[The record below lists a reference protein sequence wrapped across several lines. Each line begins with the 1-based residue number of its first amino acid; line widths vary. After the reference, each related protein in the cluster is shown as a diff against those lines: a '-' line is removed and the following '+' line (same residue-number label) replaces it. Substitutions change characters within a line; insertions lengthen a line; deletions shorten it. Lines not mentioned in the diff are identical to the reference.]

1 MKTEKLPSG
10 NYRVRVTWTENG
22 ARHSRSFTAPTA
34 SEVKKAAA
42 AFRATV
48 GDVPAAS
55 ALSVGQALEAYV
67 RLKEPVLSPSTVRE
81 YERYARLYYSSIRN
95 RRVSDLTP
103 EAVQREISELSRRL
117 SPKTVRN
124 AYGLLTA
131 ALKVYR
137 PGFSPEARLPQKK
150 PRQIAIPSAEEVSAI
165 LGRLDGEPR
174 LAVMLAAFQGLRM
187 SEVAGLRWSDV
198 DLEKRTL
205 TVSRALVL
213 GPGRRLIE
221 KAPKT
226 RAGART
232 VRLLSPVLDELAA
245 ADRTG
250 ERLFSMTPNAIK
262 HRYER
267 AERALGLSY
276 SFHELRHYA
285 CSVMLS
291 VGVPPK
297 YVADALGHEGTNM
310 VDRVYGHI
318 MQNAADAYADRVD
331 QFYKSGGKI

>member
-1 MKTEKLPSG
+1 MKTDRLPSG
-10 NYRVRVTWTENG
+10 NYRVRVTWTECG
-22 ARHSRSFTAPTA
+22 ARHSKSFTASTA
-34 SEVKKAAA
+34 TEAKKQAA
-42 AFRATV
+42 AFRSTL
-48 GDVPAAS
+48 GDVPTAAPITVGE
-55 ALSVGQALEAYV
+55 ALTEYV
-67 RLKEPVLSPSTVRE
+67 RLKEPVLSPSTIRE
-81 YERYARLYYSSIRN
+81 YERYARLYFGAIRFC
-95 RRVSDLTP
+95 RVSDLTP
-103 EAVQREISELSRRL
+103 ESVQREVSNLSRRL
-117 SPKTVRN
+117 SPKTVSN

-131 ALKVYR
+131 ALRVYR
-137 PGFSPEARLPQKK
+137 PGFNPSARLPQKK
-150 PRQIAIPSAEEVSAI
+150 SRKIAIPTAEEVAAI
-165 LGRLDGEPR
+165 VACLEGEPR

-187 SEVAGLRWSDV
+187 SEVAGLRWSDI
-198 DLEKRTL
+198 DLERRTL

-213 GPGRRLIE
+213 GPGSQLVE

-267 AERALGLSY
+267 AEHSLGLSY

-331 QFYKSGGKI
+331 QFYKNGGKI

>member
-22 ARHSRSFTAPTA
+22 TRHSRSFTAPTA

-48 GDVPAAS
+48 GDCPAAS
-55 ALSVGQALEAYV
+55 ALSVGEALAAYV

-103 EAVQREISELSRRL
+103 EAVQREVSDLSRRL

-205 TVSRALVL
+205 SVSRALVR
-213 GPGRRLIE
+213 GRDNE
-221 KAPKT
+221 YFTKAPKT
-226 RAGART
+226 RAGNRS
-232 VRLLSPVLDELAA
+232 VRLLAPVVDKLRETPRAGDQ
-245 ADRTG
+245 
-250 ERLFSMTPNAIK
+250 LFTLSPNALK
-262 HRYER
+262 SAYNR
-267 AERALGLSY
+267 AVRSLGLSY

-291 VGVPPK
+291 LGIPPK
-297 YVADALGHEGTNM
+297 YVADALGHESTVM

-318 MQNAADAYADRVD
+318 MSGAADAYADRLD
-331 QFYKSGGKI
+331 AFYRSGGKL